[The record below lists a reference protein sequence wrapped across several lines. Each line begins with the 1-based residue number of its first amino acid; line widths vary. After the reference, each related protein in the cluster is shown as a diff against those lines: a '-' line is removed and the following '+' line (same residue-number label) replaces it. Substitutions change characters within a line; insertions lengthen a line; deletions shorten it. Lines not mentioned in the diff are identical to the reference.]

1 MKASKIHS
9 LDTLEKEIYRLKLYS
24 RKLEDRMDNNLDYL
38 KDNYGR
44 MAKNSI
50 FSRKDGVKETIT
62 EGITGSFLKNERL
75 QQAIDKIVNHLVD
88 KATDGIDTLVEKLFQ
103 KK

>member
-1 MKASKIHS
+1 MKASKINS
-9 LDTLEKEIYRLKLYS
+9 LDSLEKEIYRLKFHGK
-24 RKLEDRMDNNLDYL
+24 KLEDRMDNNLDYL

-44 MAKNSI
+44 MARNSI
-50 FSRKDGVKETIT
+50 FSRRDGVKETIT
-62 EGITGSFLKNERL
+62 DSITGSFLKNERL

-88 KATDGIDTLVEKLFQ
+88 KATDGIDTLLEKLFH

>member
-1 MKASKIHS
+1 
-9 LDTLEKEIYRLKLYS
+9 
-24 RKLEDRMDNNLDYL
+24 
-38 KDNYGR
+38 

-50 FSRKDGVKETIT
+50 FSKKDGVKETIT

-75 QQAIDKIVNHLVD
+75 QHAIDKIVSHLVD
-88 KATDGIDTLVEKLFQ
+88 KATEGIDTLIEKLFQ